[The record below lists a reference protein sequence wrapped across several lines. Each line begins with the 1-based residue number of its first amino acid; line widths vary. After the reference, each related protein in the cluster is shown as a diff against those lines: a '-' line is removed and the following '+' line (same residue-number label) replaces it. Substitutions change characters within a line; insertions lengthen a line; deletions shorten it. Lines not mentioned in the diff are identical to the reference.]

1 MGHDNA
7 NAENNQSP
15 RQSRKHSY
23 LPRRPEVERREGCT
37 VKIIQ
42 ELRWIS
48 QPTVELASRPIQV
61 CCNSENLISALRFRE
76 LVVAIEHL
84 SDESVF
90 GALRQHARTDSG
102 RHWCG
107 KPPLSPWRPSKT
119 VDGAFAR
126 GLGPTLA
133 DISRLSFGAARWRR
147 SGKANFNERR
157 LSRKPM
163 DAAAGRSVAF
173 NHPGGASTYGDPA
186 QTAPLYCA
194 CLCASAQPRPFAQ
207 AAQAKAASGPM
218 TTRTRYGSCQAWL
231 RLLRRC

>member
-1 MGHDNA
+1 MGHHNA

-133 DISRLSFGAARWRR
+133 DISRLSFGAARC
-147 SGKANFNERR
+147 
-157 LSRKPM
+157 
-163 DAAAGRSVAF
+163 
-173 NHPGGASTYGDPA
+173 GGAQARRISMRGGSRENQWTPQQDDRLRSIILAGHPPTEIPLKPHRSTALVYARAHSLG
-186 QTAPLYCA
+186 LS
-194 CLCASAQPRPFAQ
+194 LKRLKLRPRQ
-207 AAQAKAASGPM
+207 G
-218 TTRTRYGSCQAWL
+218 R
-231 RLLRRC
+231 

>member
-1 MGHDNA
+1 MGHHNA

-133 DISRLSFGAARWRR
+133 DISRLSFGAARCGGAQARRVSMRAALAKTNGRR
-147 SGKANFNERR
+147 SRTIGCVQSSWRGIHLRRSRSNRTALLRLFMRER
-157 LSRKPM
+157 
-163 DAAAGRSVAF
+163 
-173 NHPGGASTYGDPA
+173 T
-186 QTAPLYCA
+186 
-194 CLCASAQPRPFAQ
+194 ASAFRS
-207 AAQAKAASGPM
+207 SG
-218 TTRTRYGSCQAWL
+218 SS
-231 RLLRRC
+231 

>member
-1 MGHDNA
+1 MGHHNA

-15 RQSRKHSY
+15 RQSRKHAY

-42 ELRWIS
+42 ELGWIS

-76 LVVAIEHL
+76 LVVALEHL

-126 GLGPTLA
+126 GLGPTL
-133 DISRLSFGAARWRR
+133 
-147 SGKANFNERR
+147 
-157 LSRKPM
+157 
-163 DAAAGRSVAF
+163 AAGRSVAF

>member
-133 DISRLSFGAARWRR
+133 DISRLSFGAARCGGAQARRISMRAALAKTNGRR
-147 SGKANFNERR
+147 SRTIGCVQSSWRGIHLRRSRSNRTALLRLFMRER
-157 LSRKPM
+157 
-163 DAAAGRSVAF
+163 
-173 NHPGGASTYGDPA
+173 T
-186 QTAPLYCA
+186 
-194 CLCASAQPRPFAQ
+194 ASAFRS
-207 AAQAKAASGPM
+207 SG
-218 TTRTRYGSCQAWL
+218 SS
-231 RLLRRC
+231 